1 MTSPPPRLSAVAKHC
16 TSVLEP
22 LRTALGPRLGID
34 PRALGAFR
42 IVLGVLLLVDLIAY
56 RLPALVTFYTD
67 EGVFP
72 RSALAEVYPTFAAAS
87 LHAISGS
94 AWVQGILFAIAGCFA
109 IFLLV
114 GYRTRLATGVSLLL
128 LASLYARN
136 PHVINGGNTILLTF
150 LFFGLF
156 LPLDARWSLDGGRR
170 HQNNRRVYSVGTA
183 VILLHFVIIYA
194 TNAVRKYQS
203 EPWMSG
209 TAVPRI
215 FHVEEYFVVLGPH
228 LTEYTTVLTA
238 ANWFWVGLLSMS
250 PFLILSVG
258 RFRIALVL
266 AFGFVHLG
274 MAATMRLGVF
284 PFVMIAGLL
293 LFLPPRVW
301 DRIDGVRRVGG
312 SSAFEPITRW
322 IESIRGGEPE
332 PEATTL
338 PVIGARIRRGLR
350 GCCSL
355 VLACVL
361 LSLLVWQLAGIGVV
375 DSPVSDGELADAS
388 WAFFAPNPPDT
399 SSWYVLEAEL
409 ESGETVDAA
418 DGGEVAFDRP
428 PDAAETYES
437 ALWLEYGL
445 EMRNLGETHYEPAA
459 AYFCQSA
466 EFDVESVTIHH
477 VKQPVDSDGA
487 VGDPTSNERISYP
500 C

>member
-1 MTSPPPRLSAVAKHC
+1 MTSPPPRLSTVAERC
-16 TSVLEP
+16 SSVLKP
-22 LRTALGPRLGID
+22 LRTASGARLGID

-42 IVLGVLLLVDLIAY
+42 IMLGLLLIVDLIAY
-56 RLPALVTFYTD
+56 RLPGLVTFYTD
-67 EGVFP
+67 DGVFP

-94 AWVQGILFAIAGCFA
+94 AWVQGILFAIAGCVA
-109 IFLLV
+109 VFLLV

-170 HQNNRRVYSVGTA
+170 HRNDRRVCSVGTA
-183 VILLHFVIIYA
+183 AILLHFVIIYA

-203 EPWMSG
+203 EPWLSG

-215 FHVEEYFVVLGPH
+215 FHVEEYFVGLGPH
-228 LTEYTTVLTA
+228 LAEYTAALTA
-238 ANWFWVGLLSMS
+238 ANWFWVGLLSTS
-250 PFLILSVG
+250 PFLILFVG
-258 RFRIALVL
+258 RFRTVLVL

-293 LFLPPRVW
+293 LFLPPRAW
-301 DRIDGVRRVGG
+301 DRFDGVRRDHG
-312 SSAFEPITRW
+312 SSAFELIIRR
-322 IESIRGGEPE
+322 IELVRDGASE
-332 PEATTL
+332 PEATTS
-338 PVIGARIRRGLR
+338 PATGARIRRGLR

-355 VLACVL
+355 VLVCVL
-361 LSLLVWQLAGIGVV
+361 ASLLVWQLAGIGVV

-418 DGGEVAFDRP
+418 DGGAVAFDRP
-428 PDAAETYES
+428 PNAAEAYES

-445 EMRNLGETHYEPAA
+445 DMRNFGETHYEPAA
-459 AYFCQSA
+459 AYFCQRVES
-466 EFDVESVTIHH
+466 DVESITIHH
-477 VKQPVDSDGA
+477 VEQSVDSDGA
-487 VGDPTSNERISYP
+487 VGDPTPSERISYS